1 MQLSSTTL
9 DRMGDILS
17 RVEEGSKIPQHLGEL
32 KQLEIELRA
41 ALDVDVKTWIDTIPG
56 TAQEAASNLYA
67 AGGKRLRPVLAL
79 LCGAALS
86 ENATA
91 GLPVAT
97 AVELLHT
104 GTLLHDDV
112 VDEGE
117 IRRGKPT
124 ARRVWGNALAVLS
137 GDFCYFAALDV
148 LVEHAD
154 HEILKRAMSVAR
166 ALSEGELIQLQRRGS
181 AGIDGEEEYFKIIEC
196 KTASLFAF
204 ATWGG
209 ARCAAP
215 DSEYLQAFD
224 DYGRQLGLA
233 FQIVDDVLD
242 FAGDPAVF
250 GKALGHDVA
259 EGTVTLPLAYAIEQD
274 AELAAQVT
282 TLVGD
287 FSAGRES
294 AIDPIAI
301 VDRVCTSGALDRA
314 RDQAKRLTHAAIDS
328 LAVIPDSPYRSGLI
342 LLATSLLDRVS

>member
-17 RVEEGSKIPQHLGEL
+17 RVEAGSSIPERLAEL
-32 KQLEIELRA
+32 KELESELRA
-41 ALDVDVKTWIDTIPG
+41 ALDTDVARWIATIPG

-79 LCGAALS
+79 LCGAAVS

-91 GLPVAT
+91 GLAVAA

-117 IRRGKPT
+117 IRRGQPT

-137 GDFCYFAALDV
+137 GDFCYFAALDA
-148 LVEHAD
+148 LVDHGD
-154 HEILKRAMSVAR
+154 HEILKRAMRVAR
-166 ALSEGELIQLQRRGS
+166 ALSEGELIQLQRRGK
-181 AGIDGEEEYFKIIEC
+181 AAIDGEEEYFKIIEC

-215 DSEYLQAFD
+215 DSELLGAFD
-224 DYGRQLGLA
+224 DYGRKLGLA

-259 EGTVTLPLAYAIEQD
+259 EGTVTLPLAYAMAD
-274 AELAAQVT
+274 DPALAADVDV
-282 TLVGD
+282 LVSD

-294 AIDPIAI
+294 AIDPTDI
-301 VDRVCTSGALDRA
+301 VERVCSSGGLDRA
-314 RDQAKRLTHAAIDS
+314 RDQAKRLTSAAILS
-328 LAVIPDSPYRSGLI
+328 LEPIADSPYKNALE
-342 LLATSLLDRVS
+342 LLAASLLERVS